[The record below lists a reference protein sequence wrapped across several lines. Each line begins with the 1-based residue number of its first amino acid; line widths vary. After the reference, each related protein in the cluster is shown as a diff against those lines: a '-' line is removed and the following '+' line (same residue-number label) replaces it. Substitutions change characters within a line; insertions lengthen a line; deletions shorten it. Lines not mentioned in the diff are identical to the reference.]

1 MLEPGQHL
9 HGFEVVSIDDL
20 TEYRARGVRARHLA
34 TGCEV
39 YHVANDD
46 PENLFAFAFKTVPS
60 SSNGIAHILEHTV
73 LCGSRRYPLKD
84 PFLLLLQ
91 GSMSTFM
98 NAFTF
103 PDKTVYPAASTVA
116 KDLFNIMQVYGD
128 AVFRPL
134 LRPEMFRQE
143 GHRLEFAEDGELQR
157 SGVVYNEMKGN
168 YASHDSIAAEWS
180 YRSLMPDTPYAVDSG
195 GDPAVIP
202 SLSYEEFLE
211 FHRRYYHPSNT
222 RVFLYGDIP
231 TERYLEALQSE
242 FLTDFEALEPRNE
255 LPEQPRWSESR
266 RMQDVYPLEQGEETD
281 RKSSVTLNWLP
292 ASNTDP
298 ELTLAFE
305 ILAEILLGH
314 SGSPL
319 QKVIVESPLGE
330 DLSAPSG
337 LETEL
342 RELVFSVGMR
352 GTDPEKRDAIE
363 ELVLGELQ
371 RLWEEGIEA
380 ELVEGALR
388 RVEFRNREIKTG
400 ASFALRLM
408 RRSLRGW
415 LHGCDP
421 VATLE
426 FTPLL
431 RRLRERLEREPNLFE
446 RLIKSH
452 LLDNPHRS
460 TVTIRPEPGLD
471 DRRREQERV
480 ELDERAASLGEAER
494 AAIEAEQKALRALQ
508 EEPDDPDRLAEL
520 PFLTKEDIPRE
531 IERIAYRRRELEGV
545 PVYLQEE
552 FTNGIVYLDFA
563 FRIDDLQPEFQLLLP
578 LLSDAITECGLP
590 GMSYDHVAR
599 ELALK
604 TGGFSANIDVS
615 AVLVPDAAEIPG
627 GLPRNVALG
636 EAEYLS
642 EDDPRRR
649 PAAAFLTFRL
659 KALEAQFDEALALV
673 QRLLREAELT
683 NTKRV
688 RELLLE
694 SRNDLQSAVLPG
706 GHQFAALR
714 SARTLSP
721 ALELSE
727 RWRGITQLRF
737 LAELD
742 LDGALEEL
750 SSVLLEIRDRTV
762 ARSRSAFSLTCAAE
776 FAEQAERALSALLR
790 KLPAEA
796 HGSRERAAPSILS
809 EALDRSA
816 ADPLARGGRGTQPEQ
831 APEAQAFDTPGFD
844 TPGFDTPGFELFSV
858 PSGVAYVAG
867 SVPGS
872 VLGSSEYPA
881 EQVLAHALS
890 TGFLWERVRMQG
902 GAYGVTAMP
911 RALEGVFSFASYRD
925 PNIVSTLE
933 AFADGLRRH
942 AEGERAE
949 GEREERAVEL
959 AIIGS
964 VSRELRPLMPAQKG
978 VVNLQRL
985 LYGIPDEL
993 RQERRDRM
1001 IRLTAADLSAA
1012 ARRLLERWSRP
1023 HVAVI
1028 AGGGALTAAAEEDP
1042 RFAIPHTE
1050 LPL

>member
-1 MLEPGQHL
+1 MPEPGQNL
-9 HGFEVVSIDDL
+9 HGFEIISIDDL
-20 TEYRARGVRARHLA
+20 TEYRARGVRAKHLA

-39 YHVANDD
+39 YHIANDD
-46 PENLFAFAFKTVPS
+46 PENLFAFAFKTVPD
-60 SSNGIAHILEHTV
+60 SSNGVAHILEHTV

-143 GHRLEFAEDGELQR
+143 GHRLEFAEDGRLQR

-168 YASHDSIAAEWS
+168 YASHDSIAGEWS

-195 GDPAVIP
+195 GDPAAIP
-202 SLSYEEFLE
+202 SLTYEEFLE

-242 FLTDFEALEPRNE
+242 FLSEFEALEPHNE
-255 LPEQPRWSESR
+255 LPEQPRWSEPR
-266 RMQDVYPLEQGEETD
+266 RMEDTYPVEQGEQIA
-281 RKSSVTLNWLP
+281 RKSSVTLNWLLTP
-292 ASNTDP
+292 GADP
-298 ELTLAFE
+298 ERTLEFE
-305 ILAEILLGH
+305 ILTEILLGH

-319 QKVIVESPLGE
+319 QKLIVESPLGE

-352 GTDPEKRDAIE
+352 GTDPENRDAIE

-371 RLWEEGIEA
+371 RLCEQGIEP

-415 LHGCDP
+415 LHGCEP
-421 VATLE
+421 AATLE

-431 RRLRERLEREPNLFE
+431 QRLRERLEREPRLFE
-446 RLIKSH
+446 ELIESY
-452 LLDNPHRS
+452 LLENPHRS

-471 DRRREQERV
+471 ERRREQERA
-480 ELDERAASLGEAER
+480 ELDQRAARLGETER
-494 AAIEAEQKALRALQ
+494 AAIEAEQQELRALQ
-508 EEPDDPDRLAEL
+508 QEPDDPERLAEL
-520 PFLTKEDIPRE
+520 PFLTKGDIPRE

-563 FRIDDLQPEFQLLLP
+563 FRIDDLPAELQVLLP

-590 GMSYDHVAR
+590 GLSYDHVAR

-604 TGGFSANIDVS
+604 TGGFFANIDVS

-627 GLPRNVALG
+627 GLPRNARL
-636 EAEYLS
+636 EHDENRRA
-642 EDDPRRR
+642 DDPRRR

-659 KALEAQFDEALALV
+659 KALETQFTEALELV
-673 QRLLREAELT
+673 RRLLTEAELT
-683 NTKRV
+683 NTKRI

-694 SRNDLQSAVLPG
+694 SRNDLQSAVMPG

-714 SARTLSP
+714 SARGLSP

-737 LAELD
+737 LTGLD
-742 LDGALEEL
+742 LDAAPAEL
-750 SSVLLEIRDRTV
+750 SDALLAIRGRTV
-762 ARSRSAFSLTCAAE
+762 ARSRSAFSLTCSTE
-776 FAEQAERALSALLR
+776 FAEQAERTLAGLLR
-790 KLPAEA
+790 ALPAEPGEA
-796 HGSRERAAPSILS
+796 GEAGEPAEPRRPGESGDAGEAAALSSIKRAFEHAVAEPTGARADAQPGRPSGEGMEL
-809 EALDRSA
+809 
-816 ADPLARGGRGTQPEQ
+816 
-831 APEAQAFDTPGFD
+831 
-844 TPGFDTPGFELFSV
+844 ELFSV

-902 GAYGVTAMP
+902 GAYGVSAMP

-925 PNIVSTLE
+925 PNIISTLE
-933 AFADGLRRH
+933 AYADGLRRH
-942 AEGERAE
+942 AELEPD
-949 GEREERAVEL
+949 ERAVEL

-985 LYGIPDEL
+985 LYGIPDAL

-1001 IRLTAADLSAA
+1001 IALTGADLSAA

-1023 HVAVI
+1023 RVAVI
-1028 AGGGALTAAAEEDP
+1028 AGGAALNAAAEHDSS
-1042 RFAIPHTE
+1042 FAVPHIE
-1050 LPL
+1050 LPV